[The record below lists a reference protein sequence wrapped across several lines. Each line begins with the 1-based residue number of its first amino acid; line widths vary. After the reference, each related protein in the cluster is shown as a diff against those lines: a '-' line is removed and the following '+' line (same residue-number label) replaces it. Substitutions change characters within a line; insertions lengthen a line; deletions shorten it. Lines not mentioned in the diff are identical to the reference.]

1 MAFQNQTSES
11 NLLSNDTSLEDFIG
25 QTRFE
30 AVTDPVEMDEIIALI
45 VINIVIEIFGN
56 GLLVLMIINEK
67 RLMDPQKRTAINQI
81 ATNMNCLYILNN
93 LIGSPMLTVTI
104 IYNDI

>member
-93 LIGSPMLTVTI
+93 LI
-104 IYNDI
+104 

>member
-25 QTRFE
+25 QCRFE

-45 VINIVIEIFGN
+45 VINISCVH
-56 GLLVLMIINEK
+56 LLFYFFYFEEIINII
-67 RLMDPQKRTAINQI
+67 LQI
-81 ATNMNCLYILNN
+81 
-93 LIGSPMLTVTI
+93 SVK
-104 IYNDI
+104 